1 MVMSNTTIIIIVAV
15 VVLIVL
21 VAAAG
26 VSLPLW
32 SLRKQKKKTEVL
44 MATGIKG
51 EATILQLEDTGT
63 RINDNPRMNVLLE
76 VHIPDHPP
84 YQVRKIITVPLVR
97 LSQIQVGSVVAVL
110 ADPNQPANPDKVGIL
125 LR

>member
-1 MVMSNTTIIIIVAV
+1 MSNTTMIIIVAF

-26 VSLPLW
+26 IVVPLW
-32 SLRKQKKKTEVL
+32 SLRKKKKKTEVL
-44 MATGIKG
+44 MAIGKKG
-51 EATILQLEDTGT
+51 EATVLQLEDTGT
-63 RINDNPRMNVLLE
+63 RVNDNPRVNVLLE
-76 VHIPDHPP
+76 VRVPDHPP

-97 LSQIQVGSVVAVL
+97 LAQIQEGSIVAII
-110 ADPNQPANPDKVGIL
+110 ADPSQPTNPDKVGIL